1 MVPIFAYFVQHYV
14 LGILSTLK
22 HVVPNI
28 LTTIIYITW
37 ICHYLLIHL
46 FVAYLSHYLPTVL

>member
-1 MVPIFAYFVQHYV
+1 MVLTFAYFVQHYV
-14 LGILSTLK
+14 LGILSMLQ

-37 ICHYLLIHL
+37 ICHYLFIHL
-46 FVAYLSHYLPTVL
+46 FVAHLSHYLPTVL